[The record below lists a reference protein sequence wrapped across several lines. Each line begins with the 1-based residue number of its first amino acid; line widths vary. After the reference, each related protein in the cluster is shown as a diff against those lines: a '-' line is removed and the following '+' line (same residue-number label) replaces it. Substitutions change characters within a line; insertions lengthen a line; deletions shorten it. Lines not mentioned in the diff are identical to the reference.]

1 MSICRNSRPLFSRP
15 QQDDVEKARA
25 RPEDQPGS
33 VQASPG
39 VPRRTR
45 VTPLRAAEDAQHHM
59 SMTVHYRVSLSA
71 ESAATGEGRLLD
83 LSLEGCRIEADRPL
97 AVNTYLSLRLQ
108 IAPKDLP
115 ILVDLAAVRWTRGMN
130 CGVHFLSIQPLQ
142 AARLKTFLASASGGK
157 QPPPAET
164 N

>member
-1 MSICRNSRPLFSRP
+1 MHQGNAI
-15 QQDDVEKARA
+15 
-25 RPEDQPGS
+25 
-33 VQASPG
+33 
-39 VPRRTR
+39 TH
-45 VTPLRAAEDAQHHM
+45 AAEDAQHRM

-71 ESAATGEGRLLD
+71 ESTATGEGRLLD

-108 IAPKDLP
+108 IAPKDMP

-142 AARLKTFLASASGGK
+142 AARLKTFLASAAGAK
-157 QPPPAET
+157 QPPPPE
-164 N
+164 NN